1 MKQTVKRLIKDL
13 FEFKW
18 HIIFILVCAILI
30 VLSNLF
36 IPLFIGRAIDSIKLK
51 GDVDFSNFYI
61 F

>member
-1 MKQTVKRLIKDL
+1 MFNPACSGGIGMKQTVKRLIKDL

-36 IPLFIGRAIDSIKLK
+36 IPLYIGRAIDSIKSL
-51 GDVDFSNFYI
+51 
-61 F
+61 